1 MWEGLDPRYLCEMQL
16 MKLMANIFIS
26 FIGGG
31 VLGLPFAFMRA
42 GIFEGTFI
50 MIAVS
55 VLSVKAMLLLIE
67 CKEKYKIHVNPTLS
81 SVKVSKGQKYNMVN
95 QSDDNNSDDDSDNG
109 KSSKTSSQR
118 SSRSSSPDRKE
129 IEKITYGDVGQAAM
143 PRCGRILV
151 DFAILTSQ
159 IGFCC
164 AYLLFIVKN
173 LETSHPDV
181 SRKFFLAWM
190 LPACFMFTLIRD
202 LKKLSTWT
210 LLAQGLQVSAFIIV
224 VDFDF
229 ENSHLIELGNR
240 KEIDFYQLPFF
251 ISIAVYCF
259 EGAGM
264 ILHLEQSVVE
274 RYKSSFKTIFVRVIT
289 AITILYVFF
298 GVSGYL
304 SYGEE
309 TRDVITFNLDQ
320 SDVGWIHWSV
330 FVRVFLCSSL
340 FLTYPLMMFPV
351 TNILKRRISE
361 ICGCSPENYAMF
373 LLMRLALVSLTGSI
387 ILVVPNFGQVMEII
401 GATIC
406 THLAFT
412 LPALFHYRMPTKIPL
427 TKSELTWDI
436 GLIITGLFTFVI
448 CTYKAVN
455 DLREGFKSEL

>member
-1 MWEGLDPRYLCEMQL
+1 MGDIHTPENMWEGLDLRYLCEMQL
-16 MKLMANIFIS
+16 LKLMANIFIS

-55 VLSVKAMLLLIE
+55 LLSVKAMLLLIE

-109 KSSKTSSQR
+109 KSSKTSSQ
-118 SSRSSSPDRKE
+118 SSPDRKE

-190 LPACFMFTLIRD
+190 LPACFMFPLIRD

-210 LLAQGLQVSAFIIV
+210 LLAQGLQVSAFIIL

-229 ENSHLIELGNR
+229 ENSHLIELRNR

-304 SYGEE
+304 SYGKRQEMSSLS
-309 TRDVITFNLDQ
+309 I
-320 SDVGWIHWSV
+320 WINPMLGGSIGV
-330 FVRVFLCSSL
+330 CSSE
-340 FLTYPLMMFPV
+340 F
-351 TNILKRRISE
+351 S
-361 ICGCSPENYAMF
+361 C
-373 LLMRLALVSLTGSI
+373 ALHC
-387 ILVVPNFGQVMEII
+387 F
-401 GATIC
+401 
-406 THLAFT
+406 
-412 LPALFHYRMPTKIPL
+412 
-427 TKSELTWDI
+427 
-436 GLIITGLFTFVI
+436 
-448 CTYKAVN
+448 
-455 DLREGFKSEL
+455 